1 MIKLELFDKRP
12 VLGEISPSPSRVV
25 RLLFIK
31 PESFVHE
38 VIDGLFRKRNSLR
51 AEEIAYSGK
60 SQWLWLHPPTSA
72 TSEGL

>member
-12 VLGEISPSPSRVV
+12 VLGEISPSPSRAG

-31 PESFVHE
+31 PESLVDEVVH
-38 VIDGLFRKRNSLR
+38 GLFRKRNSLR
-51 AEEIAYSGK
+51 AEGIAYSGK
-60 SQWLWLHPPTSA
+60 SQWLWLHPPTSM